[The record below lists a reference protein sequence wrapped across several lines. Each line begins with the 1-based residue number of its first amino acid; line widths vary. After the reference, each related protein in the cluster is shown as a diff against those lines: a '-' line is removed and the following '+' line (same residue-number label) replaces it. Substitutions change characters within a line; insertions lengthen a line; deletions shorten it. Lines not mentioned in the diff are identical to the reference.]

1 MSTRATIALV
11 LFVIWENIVDSIVNL
26 VGAVGFPIVAC
37 VAMGVFIATSFKDF
51 NNLLLKNN
59 MLTDELIAL
68 LRKSSDDKDNAHA

>member
-11 LFVIWENIVDSIVNL
+11 LFVIRENIVDSIVNL

-37 VAMGVFIATSFKDF
+37 IAMGVFIATSFKDF